1 MSLTSLVIPIIIT
14 ATLVLCVFKRV
25 DIMKEFS
32 HGVKDGLDTAKNL
45 IAPLCLMLTAI
56 AMFKASGA
64 LDRLTELLS
73 LPAKAVGIPKEVLP
87 LSLLKPFSGSGS
99 FALLSDLFK
108 SYGPDSF
115 IGRVASTIAGS
126 TETTFYTLAV
136 YFGAVGVT
144 KTRHSA
150 FCSLSADIL
159 GFILSAFFV
168 RIFMYL
174 T

>member
-1 MSLTSLVIPIIIT
+1 MNLTMLVIPLT
-14 ATLVLCVFKRV
+14 VAATLAICLFKKV

-32 HGVKDGLDTAKNL
+32 LGAKEGLDTAKNL
-45 IAPLCLMLTAI
+45 IAPLSLMLTAI
-56 AMFKASGA
+56 AMFRASGA
-64 LDRLTELLS
+64 LNALTQLVS
-73 LPAKAVGIPKEVLP
+73 PAARAVGLPQEVLP
-87 LSLLKPFSGSGS
+87 LAILKPFSGSGS
-99 FALLSDLFK
+99 FALLSDIFK
-108 SYGPDSF
+108 TYGPDSF

-150 FCSLSADIL
+150 LCSCSADIL

-168 RIFMYL
+168 RIFMYFG
-174 T
+174 